1 MSVKDFIKFYDKDPL
16 IKKNLLKRHSI
27 IHYFYGAVYSLKNQL
42 KLINDMN
49 FYNISVK
56 IHLVKI
62 LDIHDDPRQ
71 LIQKITNNKLDNIP
85 DINDL
90 KKDNKD
96 SKQNDKGKSKTKLS
110 DNLRGNFKDFSKYV
124 SRKLM
129 DKSNI
134 NPEAKKFFNKVLGS
148 HFRSWSRSLDLS
160 QIPEDQ
166 QSSDPYITDLSNKF
180 SVNFSVSLNTEWT
193 DSINFNDQ
201 ARIVNTWNRILTP
214 GSTWEFNLT
223 HHFGKG
229 LNLNYLYDIESV
241 NSNHLVI
248 LCFVFVLE
256 SFGDKRGK
264 IIRRKDE
271 GASNGYSLVVLRCDF
286 NHQITYLGKESDHVD
301 DDITVVSKRKRK
313 DTDFIESSLFNQS
326 ISIFRLIVNLIFM
339 FHFQILIFSLDLK
352 KISLNLIF

>member
-148 HFRSWSRSLDLS
+148 HFRS
-160 QIPEDQ
+160 
-166 QSSDPYITDLSNKF
+166 
-180 SVNFSVSLNTEWT
+180 
-193 DSINFNDQ
+193 
-201 ARIVNTWNRILTP
+201 
-214 GSTWEFNLT
+214 
-223 HHFGKG
+223 
-229 LNLNYLYDIESV
+229 
-241 NSNHLVI
+241 
-248 LCFVFVLE
+248 
-256 SFGDKRGK
+256 
-264 IIRRKDE
+264 
-271 GASNGYSLVVLRCDF
+271 
-286 NHQITYLGKESDHVD
+286 
-301 DDITVVSKRKRK
+301 
-313 DTDFIESSLFNQS
+313 
-326 ISIFRLIVNLIFM
+326 
-339 FHFQILIFSLDLK
+339 
-352 KISLNLIF
+352 